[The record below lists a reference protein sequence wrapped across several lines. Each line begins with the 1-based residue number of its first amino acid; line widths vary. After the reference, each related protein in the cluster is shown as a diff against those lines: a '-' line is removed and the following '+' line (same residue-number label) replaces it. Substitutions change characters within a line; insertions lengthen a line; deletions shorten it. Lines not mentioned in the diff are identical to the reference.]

1 MSSTLCVRC
10 GSDLVPFSY
19 CKVCSQVVRFVCS
32 SCNMITDERF
42 HLYCKRVSKKDD
54 NLMQQEQILI
64 NTVESRSALKNKS
77 SHEKLENDT
86 VNLSY
91 NRWNDHLISSFPSF
105 IRSFYDNQDQLNE
118 QLKHSSVSLSSSY
131 LSTFFE
137 YLKLINNY
145 WMKAYTNSS
154 RLIEDSLTHSRN
166 S

>member
-19 CKVCSQVVRFVCS
+19 CNVCSQVVRFVCS
-32 SCNMITDERF
+32 SCNLITDERF
-42 HLYCKRVSKKDD
+42 HLYCKKVSKKDD

-64 NTVESRSALKNKS
+64 NTVESRSALKNKF

-91 NRWNDHLISSFPSF
+91 NRRNDHFISSFPSF
-105 IRSFYDNQDQLNE
+105 IRSIYDNQDRLNE
-118 QLKHSSVSLSSSY
+118 QLKHSSVSLLSSY

-154 RLIEDSLTHSRN
+154 RLIEDRLN
-166 S
+166 PF

>member
-54 NLMQQEQILI
+54 NLMQQEQEQILI
-64 NTVESRSALKNKS
+64 NTVESRSELKNKF

-86 VNLSY
+86 VNLSH
-91 NRWNDHLISSFPSF
+91 NRWDDHLISSFPSF
-105 IRSFYDNQDQLNE
+105 IRSIYNNQDQLNE
-118 QLKHSSVSLSSSY
+118 QLRHSSINLSSSY
-131 LSTFFE
+131 LSSLFE

-145 WMKAYTNSS
+145 WMKAYANSS
-154 RLIEDSLTHSRN
+154 RLIENKLN
-166 S
+166 PF